1 MRTVT
6 AWKNFWCWK
15 SGSSHPWHSS
25 RRIDGR
31 AMRLHQRL
39 GSRVAVSAVVAALAV
54 ISVHA
59 QGTGSVQGTVT
70 FSDGGA
76 AVHGAVVLVV
86 GAGLVALT
94 AENGE
99 FEIET
104 VPVGTYEILAQRD
117 HLTAARQTITVEAE
131 HVTTVTFTLEL
142 SPVHEEVT
150 VTATPG
156 GGTTA
161 FEAFNAITTL
171 DSFELL
177 TNVAGTL
184 GDALENQPGVA
195 KRSFGP
201 GSSRPII
208 RGFDGDRVLIME
220 DGIGTGDLASQS
232 GDHGVTIDPNG
243 LERIEVVRGPAT
255 LLYGSNAVGGV
266 VNAVTPHESYRDS
279 MVEGTRGQLSADAGT
294 ANRQAGT
301 NASLQHASGDL
312 MMWAGGGAR
321 RSDDYETPEGTIENS
336 ETRLTT
342 GRAGVGYFGERLFAS
357 GGFTLEDSRYGVPF
371 AGELHDE
378 EAEVFID
385 IDSQRRVGRFD
396 VGMQNVGTNVLDAFR
411 VVVNV
416 IDWGHDEIEIAD
428 GTERVGTKFNNRTY
442 VMRAEFDQRQT
453 ATLSGKYG
461 VWTKFRNYVATGEEA
476 LAPPTDQTAFAA
488 FGYEELAFGP
498 HRLQLGGRVE
508 RNAYTVD
515 PRTESDHA
523 ENGGVDPPE
532 VRDRDFTGMSASVG
546 FQTDLGEDATFV
558 TNVTRSYRAP
568 ALEELYNFGPH
579 VGNLLFE
586 IGNPDLERESTLGL
600 DLSVRHQSTRL
611 RGDFNVYVYDI
622 DNFVFAAVTDEVID
636 GLSVAEYLQGDSRFI
651 GFDAKGSVR
660 VGEQVWVNLGL
671 GLVDAKLTRT
681 NEALPR
687 IPPLRGQL
695 SVDVSYRGF
704 TITPEW
710 IFASKQD
717 RVFRDETETDGYSV
731 LNMRASYVWPKQHM
745 VHILSV
751 AGYNLT
757 NELYRNHTSFIK
769 DLAPE
774 IGRGVKF
781 GYSLRFF

>member
-1 MRTVT
+1 MQ
-6 AWKNFWCWK
+6 
-15 SGSSHPWHSS
+15 
-25 RRIDGR
+25 
-31 AMRLHQRL
+31 LHQRF
-39 GSRVAVSAVVAALAV
+39 GNFVAVSTVVVALAA
-54 ISVHA
+54 IPVHG

-76 AVHGAVVLVV
+76 AVHNAVVLLV
-86 GAGLVALT
+86 GVGLVALT

-99 FEIET
+99 FEIEN
-104 VPVGTYEILAQRD
+104 VPPGTYEILAQRE
-117 HLTAARQTITVEAE
+117 HLTASRQTVTIQSEQ
-131 HVTTVTFTLEL
+131 TTVVDFELEL

-156 GGTTA
+156 GGTTT

-171 DSFELL
+171 DSFELSR
-177 TNVAGTL
+177 NVAGSL

-208 RGFDGDRVLIME
+208 RGFDGDRVLMME

-279 MVEGTRGQLSADAGT
+279 MIEGTRGQLSADGGT
-294 ANRQAGT
+294 ANTQAGT
-301 NASLQHASGDL
+301 NASVQHARGNL
-312 MMWAGGGAR
+312 MLWAGGGAR
-321 RSDDYETPEGTIENS
+321 RSGDYDTPEGTVENS
-336 ETRLTT
+336 QTRLTT
-342 GRAGVGYFGERLFAS
+342 GRAGVGYFGERLFTS

-371 AGELHDE
+371 AGALVGE
-378 EAEVFID
+378 EDAEVSVD

-416 IDWGHDEIEIAD
+416 IDWGHDEIEIED
-428 GTERVGTKFNNRTY
+428 GAERVGTRFSNRTY
-442 VMRAEFDQRQT
+442 VVRAEFDQRRT
-453 ATLSGKYG
+453 TSLSGKYG
-461 VWTKFRNYVATGEEA
+461 VWTKFRRYVSTGEEA

-488 FGYEELAFGP
+488 FGYEELAFGA
-498 HRLQLGGRVE
+498 HRVQLGGRVE

-515 PRTESDHA
+515 PRTESDPA
-523 ENGGVDPPE
+523 EPGGVEPPE

-546 FQTDLGEDATFV
+546 FQTDLGADATFV

-586 IGNPDLERESTLGL
+586 IGNPDLEREATLGL

-611 RGDFNVYVYDI
+611 RGDFNFYVYDI
-622 DNFVFAAVTDEVID
+622 DNFVFAAVTDQVID
-636 GLSVAEYLQGDSRFI
+636 GLSVAPYLQGDSRFI
-651 GFDAKGSVR
+651 GFDAKGSAR
-660 VGEQVWVNLGL
+660 LGEQVWVNLGL
-671 GLVDAKLTRT
+671 GLVDAELTRT

-695 SVDVSYRGF
+695 SVDVPYRGF

-710 IFASKQD
+710 IFASRQD
-717 RVFRDETETDGYSV
+717 RVFRHETETDGYSI
-731 LNMRASYVWPKQHM
+731 LNVRASYVWPRQHM
-745 VHILSV
+745 VHIVSV

-757 NELYRNHTSFIK
+757 NQLYRNHTSFIK

>member
-1 MRTVT
+1 ML
-6 AWKNFWCWK
+6 A
-15 SGSSHPWHSS
+15 
-25 RRIDGR
+25 
-31 AMRLHQRL
+31 
-39 GSRVAVSAVVAALAV
+39 AVVAMAGV
-54 ISVHA
+54 PVHG
-59 QGTGSVQGTVT
+59 QGTGVVQGTVT
-70 FSDGGA
+70 FAVGGA

-86 GAGLVALT
+86 GPGLVAVT
-94 AENGE
+94 AENGA
-99 FEIET
+99 FEIVN
-104 VPVGTYEILAQRD
+104 VPAGTYEVLAQRE
-117 HLTAARQTITVEAE
+117 HLTAGRQTIRVDAGHT
-131 HVTTVTFTLEL
+131 TTVNFTLAL

-156 GGTTA
+156 GGTTT
-161 FEAFNAITTL
+161 FEAFNAVTTL
-171 DSFELL
+171 DSFDLS

-184 GDALENQPGVA
+184 GDALEHQPGVA

-208 RGFDGDRVLIME
+208 RGFDGDRVLMME

-279 MVEGTRGQLSADAGT
+279 MVEGTRGQVSADGGT
-294 ANRQAGT
+294 ANMQAGT
-301 NASLQHASGDL
+301 NASVQHARGHL

-321 RSDDYETPEGTIENS
+321 RSDDYDTPEGPVENS
-336 ETRLTT
+336 ATRLTT
-342 GRAGVGYFGERLFAS
+342 GRAGVGYVGERLFAS

-371 AGELHDE
+371 AGELRDE
-378 EAEVFID
+378 GAGAPVGEVEAERFVD
-385 IDSQRRVGRFD
+385 IDSQRRVARFD
-396 VGMQNVGTNVLDAFR
+396 VGMQNVGTTVLDAFR
-411 VVVNV
+411 IVVNL
-416 IDWGHDEIEIAD
+416 IDWRHDEIEIAD
-428 GTERVGTKFNNRTY
+428 GTERVGTMFSNRTY
-442 VMRAEFDQRQT
+442 VVRAEFDQRQT
-453 ATLSGKYG
+453 AALSGTYG
-461 VWTKFRNYVATGEEA
+461 VWTKFRNYVSIGEEA

-515 PRTESDHA
+515 PRTERGHA
-523 ENGGVDPPE
+523 ESGGVEPPE

-546 FQTDLGEDATFV
+546 FQTALGADATFV
-558 TNVTRSYRAP
+558 TNFTRSYRAP

-586 IGNPDLERESTLGL
+586 VGNPDLEREATLGL

-611 RGDFNVYVYDI
+611 RGDFNFYVYDI

-636 GLSVAEYLQGDSRFI
+636 GLSVAEYRQGDSRFI

-660 VGEQVWVNLGL
+660 LGERVWLSLGL
-671 GLVDAKLTRT
+671 GLVDAELTTT

-695 SVDVSYRGF
+695 SVDVPYRGF

-710 IFASKQD
+710 IVASKQD
-717 RVFRDETETDGYSV
+717 RVFREETETDGYSV
-731 LNMRASYVWPKQHM
+731 LNVRASYVWPRQHL

-751 AGYNLT
+751 AGHNLT
-757 NELYRNHTSFIK
+757 NALYRNHTSFIK

>member
-1 MRTVT
+1 MR
-6 AWKNFWCWK
+6 F
-15 SGSSHPWHSS
+15 
-25 RRIDGR
+25 
-31 AMRLHQRL
+31 HQRFL
-39 GSRVAVSAVVAALAV
+39 SFVVGSAAVAVLAGAP
-54 ISVHA
+54 VHG
-59 QGTGSVQGTVT
+59 QGTGSVRGAVT
-70 FSDGGA
+70 FADGGQP
-76 AVHGAVVLVV
+76 VHGAVVLVV
-86 GAGLVALT
+86 GPGFVAQT
-94 AENGE
+94 DDRGE
-99 FEIET
+99 FEIDS
-104 VPVGTYEILAQRD
+104 VPPGTYEILAQRE
-117 HLTAARQTITVEAE
+117 HLTASRQTVTIQSEQ
-131 HVTTVTFTLEL
+131 TTVVDFALEL

-156 GGTTA
+156 GGTTT

-171 DSFELL
+171 DSFELS
-177 TNVAGTL
+177 TNVTGTL

-208 RGFDGDRVLIME
+208 RGFDGDRVLMME

-279 MVEGTRGQLSADAGT
+279 MIEGTRGQLSADGGT
-294 ANRQAGT
+294 ADTQAGT
-301 NASLQHASGDL
+301 NLSVQHASGNL

-321 RSDDYETPEGTIENS
+321 RTDDYTTPEGTVENS
-336 ETRLTT
+336 TTRLTN
-342 GRAGVGYFGERLFAS
+342 GRAGVGYFGERLFTS

-371 AGELHDE
+371 AGEFHGE
-378 EAEVFID
+378 EDAGSPGEEQSDLFVD

-396 VGMQNVGTNVLDAFR
+396 VGMQNVKTNVLDAFR
-411 VVVNV
+411 VVFNV

-428 GTERVGTKFNNRTY
+428 GIERVGTMFSNRTY
-442 VMRAEFDQRQT
+442 VVRAEFDQRRT
-453 ATLSGKYG
+453 ARLSGTYG
-461 VWTKFRNYVATGEEA
+461 IWTKVRSYVATGEEA

-488 FGYEELAFGP
+488 FGYEELDFGR
-498 HRLQLGGRVE
+498 HRVQLGGRVE

-523 ENGGVDPPE
+523 DNGGVEPPA
-532 VRDRDFTGMSASVG
+532 VRNRDFTGMSASLG
-546 FQTDLGEDATFV
+546 FQTDLGADAAFV
-558 TNVTRSYRAP
+558 TNLTRSYRAP

-579 VGNLLFE
+579 VGNLAFE

-611 RGDFNVYVYDI
+611 RGDFNFYVYDI
-622 DNFVFAAVTDEVID
+622 DSFVFAAVTDEVID
-636 GLSVAEYLQGDSRFI
+636 GLSVAETLQGDSRFI

-660 VGEQVWVNLGL
+660 LGERVWLNLGL
-671 GLVDAKLTRT
+671 GLVDAELTAT

-695 SVDVSYRGF
+695 SVDVPYRGF

-717 RVFRDETETDGYSV
+717 RVFREETETDGSSV
-731 LNMRASYVWPKQHM
+731 LNVRASYVWPGQHT
-745 VHILSV
+745 VHIVSV

-774 IGRGVKF
+774 IARGVKF

>member
-1 MRTVT
+1 M
-6 AWKNFWCWK
+6 
-15 SGSSHPWHSS
+15 
-25 RRIDGR
+25 
-31 AMRLHQRL
+31 
-39 GSRVAVSAVVAALAV
+39 SAVVVAWAAIPV
-54 ISVHA
+54 QG

-70 FSDGGA
+70 FANGGA

-86 GAGLVALT
+86 GPGLIALT
-94 AENGE
+94 AENGA
-99 FEIET
+99 FEIDN
-104 VPVGTYEILAQRD
+104 VPAGTYEILAQRE
-117 HLTAARQTITVEAE
+117 HLTTTRQTIIVDAE
-131 HVTTVTFTLEL
+131 HTTTVNFALEL

-156 GGTTA
+156 SGTTT

-171 DSFELL
+171 DSFELS

-184 GDALENQPGVA
+184 ADALENQPGVA

-208 RGFDGDRVLIME
+208 RGFDGDRVLMME
-220 DGIGTGDLASQS
+220 DGIGTGDLSGQS

-279 MVEGTRGQLSADAGT
+279 MIEGTRGQLSADGGT
-294 ANRQAGT
+294 ADSQAGT
-301 NASLQHASGDL
+301 NASVQHASGNL

-321 RSDDYETPEGTIENS
+321 RTDDYTTPEGTVENS
-336 ETRLTT
+336 ATRLTN
-342 GRAGVGYFGERLFAS
+342 GRAGVGYFGERLFMS

-371 AGELHDE
+371 AGELHGE
-378 EAEVFID
+378 EDAAAPGEEQSEVFID

-396 VGMQNVGTNVLDAFR
+396 VGMQNVGTNVLDDFR
-411 VVVNV
+411 VVFNV
-416 IDWGHDEIEIAD
+416 IDWGHDEIELAD
-428 GTERVGTKFNNRTY
+428 GTERVGTMFDNRTY
-442 VMRAEFDQRQT
+442 VVRAEFDQRQT
-453 ATLSGKYG
+453 ATLSGTYG
-461 VWTKFRNYVATGEEA
+461 VWTKVRNYVATGEEA
-476 LAPPTDQTAFAA
+476 LAPPTDQTALAA
-488 FGYEELAFGP
+488 FGYEELAFGS

-508 RNAYTVD
+508 RNTYTVD
-515 PRTESDHA
+515 PRADGGHA
-523 ENGGVDPPE
+523 ETGGVEPPV
-532 VRDRDFTGMSASVG
+532 VRDRDFTGMSASLG
-546 FQTDLGEDATFV
+546 FQTDLGADAAFV
-558 TNVTRSYRAP
+558 TNLTRSYRAP
-568 ALEELYNFGPH
+568 VLEELYNFGPH
-579 VGNLLFE
+579 VGNLVFE
-586 IGNPDLERESTLGL
+586 IGNPDLEREATLGL
-600 DLSVRHQSTRL
+600 DLSIRHQSTRL
-611 RGDFNVYVYDI
+611 RGDFNFYVYDI

-636 GLSVAEYLQGDSRFI
+636 GLSVAETLQGDSRFI

-660 VGEQVWVNLGL
+660 LGEQVWLNLGL
-671 GLVDAKLTRT
+671 GLVDAELTTT

-695 SVDVSYRGF
+695 SVDVPYRGF
-704 TITPEW
+704 MITPEW

-717 RVFRDETETDGYSV
+717 RVFRDETETEGSSV
-731 LNMRASYVWPKQHM
+731 LNVRASYVWPGQHM
-745 VHILSV
+745 VHIVSV

>member
-1 MRTVT
+1 M
-6 AWKNFWCWK
+6 
-15 SGSSHPWHSS
+15 
-25 RRIDGR
+25 
-31 AMRLHQRL
+31 
-39 GSRVAVSAVVAALAV
+39 SAVVVVLAAMP
-54 ISVHA
+54 VHG

-70 FSDGGA
+70 FAEDGV

-86 GAGLVALT
+86 GPGLVALT
-94 AENGE
+94 AENGA
-99 FEIET
+99 FEIEN
-104 VPVGTYEILAQRD
+104 VPAGTYEILAQRE
-117 HLTAARQTITVEAE
+117 HLTAGSQTITIDAE
-131 HVTTVTFTLEL
+131 HTTTIHFTLEL

-156 GGTTA
+156 GGTTT
-161 FEAFNAITTL
+161 FQAFNAVTTL
-171 DSFELL
+171 DSFELSR
-177 TNVAGTL
+177 NVAGTL

-208 RGFDGDRVLIME
+208 RGFDGDRVLMME

-243 LERIEVVRGPAT
+243 LERIEIVRGPAT

-279 MVEGTRGQLSADAGT
+279 MIEGTRGQLNADGGT
-294 ANRQAGT
+294 ANTQAGT
-301 NASLQHASGDL
+301 NASVQHARGNL
-312 MMWAGGGAR
+312 MMWAGGGTR
-321 RSDDYETPEGTIENS
+321 RSDDYDTPEGTIENS
-336 ETRLTT
+336 ATRLTT

-371 AGELHDE
+371 AGDLHNQANAGAPGGGE
-378 EAEVFID
+378 EVERFID

-396 VGMQNVGTNVLDAFR
+396 VGMQNVGTNVLDTFR

-428 GTERVGTKFNNRTY
+428 GIESVGTVFNNRTY

-453 ATLSGKYG
+453 AALSGTYG

-498 HRLQLGGRVE
+498 HRLQIGGRVE

-515 PRTESDHA
+515 PRTESDHT
-523 ENGGVDPPE
+523 ENGGVEAPE

-546 FQTDLGEDATFV
+546 FQTDLGADATFV

-586 IGNPDLERESTLGL
+586 IGNPDLEREATLGL
-600 DLSVRHQSTRL
+600 DLSVRHQSTRF
-611 RGDFNVYVYDI
+611 RGDFNFYVYDI
-622 DNFVFAAVTDEVID
+622 DNFVFAAVTEQVID
-636 GLSVAEYLQGDSRFI
+636 GLSVAKYRQGDSRFT

-660 VGEQVWVNLGL
+660 LGEQVWVNLGL
-671 GLVDAKLTRT
+671 GLVDAELTRT

-695 SVDVSYRGF
+695 SADVPYRGF

-710 IFASKQD
+710 IFALTQD
-717 RVFRDETETDGYSV
+717 RVFRGETETDGYSV
-731 LNMRASYVWPKQHM
+731 LNVRASYVWPRQHL

>member
-1 MRTVT
+1 MQ
-6 AWKNFWCWK
+6 
-15 SGSSHPWHSS
+15 
-25 RRIDGR
+25 
-31 AMRLHQRL
+31 LHQRVGRL
-39 GSRVAVSAVVAALAV
+39 VVVSAIVAVLAGAPV
-54 ISVHA
+54 RG
-59 QGTGSVQGTVT
+59 QGTGSVRGAVT
-70 FSDGGA
+70 FAEGGA

-86 GAGLVALT
+86 GPGLVALT
-94 AENGE
+94 AENGD
-99 FEIET
+99 FEIEN
-104 VPVGTYEILAQRD
+104 VPPGTYEILAQRE
-117 HLTAARQTITVEAE
+117 HLTARRQTVTIQSEQ
-131 HVTTVTFTLEL
+131 TTVVDFALEL

-156 GGTTA
+156 GGTTT

-171 DSFELL
+171 DSFDLS

-266 VNAVTPHESYRDS
+266 VNAITPHESYRDS
-279 MVEGTRGQLSADAGT
+279 MTEGTRGQVSSDGGT
-294 ANRQAGT
+294 ANTQAGT
-301 NASLQHASGDL
+301 NASVQHARGKL

-321 RSDDYETPEGTIENS
+321 RSDDYDTPEGTVENS
-336 ETRLTT
+336 ATRLAT
-342 GRAGVGYFGERLFAS
+342 GRAGVGYFGERLFTS

-371 AGELHDE
+371 AGEFHSE
-378 EAEVFID
+378 EDAGAPGEDQSELFVD

-396 VGMQNVGTNVLDAFR
+396 VGMQNVGTDALDAFR
-411 VVVNV
+411 IVFNV

-428 GTERVGTKFNNRTY
+428 GIERVGTMFNNRTY
-442 VMRAEFDQRQT
+442 VVRAEFDQRQT
-453 ATLSGKYG
+453 ALLSGTYG
-461 VWTKFRNYVATGEEA
+461 VWTKFRTYVATGEEA

-488 FGYEELAFGP
+488 FGYEELDFGR

-523 ENGGVDPPE
+523 ENGGVEPPE
-532 VRDRDFTGMSASVG
+532 VRDRDFTGLSASVG
-546 FQTDLGEDATFV
+546 FQTDLGADATFV
-558 TNVTRSYRAP
+558 TNFTRSYRAP

-660 VGEQVWVNLGL
+660 LGEQVWLNLGL
-671 GLVDAKLTRT
+671 GLVDAELTTT

-695 SVDVSYRGF
+695 SVDVPYRGF

-717 RVFRDETETDGYSV
+717 RVFRDETETDGSSV
-731 LNMRASYVWPKQHM
+731 LNVRASYVWPRQHL
-745 VHILSV
+745 VHIVSV

>member
-1 MRTVT
+1 MQRHQQFESLVT
-6 AWKNFWCWK
+6 
-15 SGSSHPWHSS
+15 
-25 RRIDGR
+25 
-31 AMRLHQRL
+31 
-39 GSRVAVSAVVAALAV
+39 VSAVVIALAGMP
-54 ISVHA
+54 VHG

-70 FSDGGA
+70 FADGGA

-86 GAGLVALT
+86 GPGLVALT

-99 FEIET
+99 YEIEN
-104 VPVGTYEILAQRD
+104 VPADTYEILAQRE
-117 HLTAARQTITVEAE
+117 HLTAGRQTIMVDAE
-131 HVTTVTFTLEL
+131 HTTTVNFALEL
-142 SPVHEEVT
+142 SPVHEEVM

-156 GGTTA
+156 GGTTT

-171 DSFELL
+171 DSFELS

-184 GDALENQPGVA
+184 AEALENQPGVA

-208 RGFDGDRVLIME
+208 RGFDGDRVLLME

-266 VNAVTPHESYRDS
+266 INAVTPHESYRNS
-279 MVEGTRGQLSADAGT
+279 MVEGTRGQLSADGGT
-294 ANRQAGT
+294 ANTQAGT
-301 NASLQHASGDL
+301 NASVQHARGTL
-312 MMWAGGGAR
+312 MIWAGGGAR
-321 RSDDYETPEGTIENS
+321 RSDDYETPDGIIENS

-371 AGELHDE
+371 AGELHEHDPGAPVGE
-378 EAEVFID
+378 EETERFID
-385 IDSQRRVGRFD
+385 IDSRRRVVRFD
-396 VGMQNVGTNVLDAFR
+396 VGMQNVGTRVLDSFR

-428 GTERVGTKFNNRTY
+428 GTERVGTMFDNRTY
-442 VMRAEFDQRQT
+442 VVRAEFDQRQT
-453 ATLSGKYG
+453 ATLAGKYG

-508 RNAYTVD
+508 RNAYKVD
-515 PRTESDHA
+515 PRAAGDLPA
-523 ENGGVDPPE
+523 NGGAEPPE

-546 FQTDLGEDATFV
+546 FQTDLGANATFV
-558 TNVTRSYRAP
+558 ANVTRSYRAP

-586 IGNPDLERESTLGL
+586 IGNPDLEREATFGL
-600 DLSVRHQSTRL
+600 DLSVRHQSPRV
-611 RGDFNVYVYDI
+611 RGDFNFYVYDV

-636 GLSVAEYLQGDSRFI
+636 GLALAEYLQDDSRFI

-660 VGEQVWVNLGL
+660 LGEQVWANLGL
-671 GLVDAKLTRT
+671 GLVDAELTTT

-687 IPPLRGQL
+687 IPPFRGQL
-695 SVDVSYRGF
+695 SVDVPYRGF
-704 TITPEW
+704 TITPAW
-710 IFASKQD
+710 IFALRQD
-717 RVFRDETETDGYSV
+717 QVFRQESETKGYSV
-731 LNMRASYVWPKQHM
+731 LNVKASYVWPRQHM

-774 IGRGVKF
+774 IGRGVKL

>member
-1 MRTVT
+1 MQ
-6 AWKNFWCWK
+6 
-15 SGSSHPWHSS
+15 
-25 RRIDGR
+25 
-31 AMRLHQRL
+31 LHQRV
-39 GSRVAVSAVVAALAV
+39 GSLVAVSTVVVALA
-54 ISVHA
+54 SMPVHGH
-59 QGTGSVQGTVT
+59 GTGSVRGAVT
-70 FSDGGA
+70 FAEGGA

-86 GAGLVALT
+86 GPGLVALT
-94 AENGE
+94 AENGD
-99 FEIET
+99 FEIEN
-104 VPVGTYEILAQRD
+104 VPPGTYEILAQRE
-117 HLTAARQTITVEAE
+117 HLTARRQTVTIQSEQ
-131 HVTTVTFTLEL
+131 TTVVDFALEL

-156 GGTTA
+156 GGTTT

-171 DSFELL
+171 DSFELS

-208 RGFDGDRVLIME
+208 RGFDGDRVLMME

-243 LERIEVVRGPAT
+243 LERIEIVRGPAT

-279 MVEGTRGQLSADAGT
+279 MIEGTRGQLSADAGT
-294 ANRQAGT
+294 ADAQAGT
-301 NASLQHASGDL
+301 NASVQHAVGNL
-312 MMWAGGGAR
+312 MMWAGGGTR
-321 RSDDYETPEGTIENS
+321 RSDDYDTPEGTVENS

-342 GRAGVGYFGERLFAS
+342 GRAGVGYFGERLFTS

-371 AGELHDE
+371 AGEFHSDE
-378 EAEVFID
+378 DAGAPGEDQSELFVD

-396 VGMQNVGTNVLDAFR
+396 IGMQNVGTDALDAFR
-411 VVVNV
+411 VVFNV

-428 GTERVGTKFNNRTY
+428 GTERVGTMFNNRTY
-442 VMRAEFDQRQT
+442 VVRAEFDQRQR
-453 ATLSGKYG
+453 ATLSGTYG
-461 VWTKFRNYVATGEEA
+461 VWTKVRNYVATGEEA

-498 HRLQLGGRVE
+498 HRLQIGGRVE

-515 PRTESDHA
+515 PRTESDHTEA
-523 ENGGVDPPE
+523 GDVEPPE
-532 VRDRDFTGMSASVG
+532 VRDRDFTGLSASVG
-546 FQTDLGEDATFV
+546 FQTDLGADATFV
-558 TNVTRSYRAP
+558 TNLTRSYRTP

-579 VGNLLFE
+579 VGNLVFE
-586 IGNPDLERESTLGL
+586 IGNPDLERESTVGL
-600 DLSVRHQSTRL
+600 DLSVRHQSTRV

-622 DNFVFAAVTDEVID
+622 DNFVFAAVSDEVIE

-660 VGEQVWVNLGL
+660 LGAQVWVNLGL
-671 GLVDAKLTRT
+671 GLVDAELTRT

-687 IPPLRGQL
+687 IPQLRGQL
-695 SVDVSYRGF
+695 SVDVPYRGF

-717 RVFRDETETDGYSV
+717 RVFRDETETDGSSV
-731 LNMRASYVWPKQHM
+731 LNVRASYMWPRQHM
-745 VHILSV
+745 VHIVSV

-781 GYSLRFF
+781 AYSLRFF

>member
-1 MRTVT
+1 MQ
-6 AWKNFWCWK
+6 
-15 SGSSHPWHSS
+15 
-25 RRIDGR
+25 
-31 AMRLHQRL
+31 LHQRFGRL
-39 GSRVAVSAVVAALAV
+39 IAVSAIVVALAGMP
-54 ISVHA
+54 VHG

-70 FSDGGA
+70 FADDGA

-86 GAGLVALT
+86 GSGLVALT
-94 AENGE
+94 AENGD
-99 FEIET
+99 FEIEN
-104 VPVGTYEILAQRD
+104 VPSGTYEILAQRE
-117 HLTAARQTITVEAE
+117 HLTAGRQTITVEAE
-131 HVTTVTFTLEL
+131 HTTTVNFTLEL

-156 GGTTA
+156 GGTTT

-171 DSFELL
+171 DSFELS

-208 RGFDGDRVLIME
+208 RGFDGDRVLMME

-266 VNAVTPHESYRDS
+266 VNAVTAHESYRDS
-279 MVEGTRGQLSADAGT
+279 MIEGTRAQVSTDGGT
-294 ANRQAGT
+294 ANNQAGT
-301 NASLQHASGDL
+301 NASVQHARGNL

-321 RSDDYETPEGTIENS
+321 RSDDYDTPEGPVENS

-342 GRAGVGYFGERLFAS
+342 GRAGVGYFGERLFTS

-371 AGELHDE
+371 AGEFHGEEDVGE
-378 EAEVFID
+378 EAERFVD

-396 VGMQNVGTNVLDAFR
+396 VGMQNVGTNMLDAFR

-428 GTERVGTKFNNRTY
+428 GTERVGTMFNNRTY
-442 VMRAEFDQRQT
+442 VVRAEFDQRQT
-453 ATLSGKYG
+453 AALSGTYG
-461 VWTKFRNYVATGEEA
+461 VWTKVRHYVATGEEA

-488 FGYEELAFGP
+488 FGYEELDFGP

-508 RNAYTVD
+508 RNAYAVD
-515 PRTESDHA
+515 PRAEGGHA
-523 ENGGVDPPE
+523 EAGGVEPPE

-546 FQTDLGEDATFV
+546 FQTDLGADATLV

-586 IGNPDLERESTLGL
+586 IGNPDLEREATLGL

-611 RGDFNVYVYDI
+611 RGDFNFYVYDI

-660 VGEQVWVNLGL
+660 LGEQVWLNLGL
-671 GLVDAKLTRT
+671 GLVDAELTTT

-695 SVDVSYRGF
+695 SVDVPYRGF

-717 RVFRDETETDGYSV
+717 RVFHEETETDGYSV
-731 LNMRASYVWPKQHM
+731 LNVRASYVWPRQHL

-757 NELYRNHTSFIK
+757 NELYRNHTSFIR

>member
-1 MRTVT
+1 MQ
-6 AWKNFWCWK
+6 
-15 SGSSHPWHSS
+15 
-25 RRIDGR
+25 
-31 AMRLHQRL
+31 LHQRF
-39 GSRVAVSAVVAALAV
+39 GSLVAVSAVVVALA
-54 ISVHA
+54 SLPVHG

-70 FSDGGA
+70 FADGGA

-86 GAGLVALT
+86 GPGLVALT

-99 FEIET
+99 FEIEN
-104 VPVGTYEILAQRD
+104 VPAGTYETLAQRE
-117 HLTAARQTITVEAE
+117 HLTAGRQTIMVDAE
-131 HVTTVTFTLEL
+131 HTTTVNFTLEL

-156 GGTTA
+156 GGTTT

-171 DSFELL
+171 DSFELS

-184 GDALENQPGVA
+184 ADALENQPGVA

-208 RGFDGDRVLIME
+208 RGFDGDRVLMME

-266 VNAVTPHESYRDS
+266 INAVTPHESYRDS
-279 MVEGTRGQLSADAGT
+279 MIEGTRGQLSADGGT
-294 ANRQAGT
+294 ANKQAGT
-301 NASLQHASGDL
+301 NASVQHARGNL
-312 MMWAGGGAR
+312 MVWAGGGAR
-321 RSDDYETPEGTIENS
+321 RSDDYDTPEGTVENS

-342 GRAGVGYFGERLFAS
+342 GRAGVGYFGERLFTS

-371 AGELHDE
+371 AAEFREDEDAGAPGGEE
-378 EAEVFID
+378 EAEVFVD
-385 IDSQRRVGRFD
+385 LDSQRRVGRFD
-396 VGMQNVGTNVLDAFR
+396 VGMQNVGTHVLDSFR
-411 VVVNV
+411 VVLNV

-428 GTERVGTKFNNRTY
+428 GIESVGTMFNNRTY
-442 VMRAEFDQRQT
+442 VVRAEFDQRQT
-453 ATLSGKYG
+453 ALLSGKYG
-461 VWTKFRNYVATGEEA
+461 VWTKFRNYVAKGEEA

-488 FGYEELAFGP
+488 FGYEELDFGR

-508 RNAYTVD
+508 RNAYAVD
-515 PRTESDHA
+515 PRTEGDHA
-523 ENGGVDPPE
+523 ENGRVEPPE
-532 VRDRDFTGMSASVG
+532 VRDRDFTGLSASVG
-546 FQTDLGEDATFV
+546 LQTDLGADATFV

-586 IGNPDLERESTLGL
+586 IGNPDLEREATLGL
-600 DLSVRHQSTRL
+600 DLSIRHHSTRL
-611 RGDFNVYVYDI
+611 RGDFNFYVYDI

-660 VGEQVWVNLGL
+660 LGEQVWLNLGL
-671 GLVDAKLTRT
+671 GLVDAELTRT

-695 SVDVSYRGF
+695 SVDVPYRGF

-731 LNMRASYVWPKQHM
+731 LNVRASYVWPRQHL

>member
-1 MRTVT
+1 MQLDQQFR
-6 AWKNFWCWK
+6 
-15 SGSSHPWHSS
+15 SL
-25 RRIDGR
+25 I
-31 AMRLHQRL
+31 
-39 GSRVAVSAVVAALAV
+39 AVSAVVVAWAG
-54 ISVHA
+54 IPIHG

-70 FSDGGA
+70 FAEGGA
-76 AVHGAVVLVV
+76 AVHGALVLVV
-86 GAGLVALT
+86 GPGLVALS

-99 FEIET
+99 FEIEH
-104 VPVGTYEILAQRD
+104 VPAGTYEILAQRE
-117 HLTAARQTITVEAE
+117 HLTAARQTIMVDAE
-131 HVTTVTFTLEL
+131 HTTTVNFTLEL

-156 GGTTA
+156 GGTTT

-171 DSFELL
+171 DSFELS

-208 RGFDGDRVLIME
+208 RGFDGDRVLMME

-255 LLYGSNAVGGV
+255 LLYSANAVGGV
-266 VNAVTPHESYRDS
+266 VNAITPHESYRDS
-279 MVEGTRGQLSADAGT
+279 MIEGTRGQLSADGGT
-294 ANRQAGT
+294 ANKQAGT
-301 NASLQHASGDL
+301 NASVQHARGNL
-312 MMWAGGGAR
+312 IMWVGAGAR
-321 RSDDYETPEGTIENS
+321 RSDDYDTPEGTVENS

-342 GRAGVGYFGERLFAS
+342 GRAGVGYFGGRFFAS

-371 AGELHDE
+371 AGELHGKE
-378 EAEVFID
+378 EAEVFVD
-385 IDSQRRVGRFD
+385 MDSQRRVGRFD
-396 VGMQNVGTNVLDAFR
+396 VGMQNVGTNALDSFR

-416 IDWGHDEIEIAD
+416 IDWRHDEIEIAD
-428 GTERVGTKFNNRTY
+428 GTERVGTMFDNRTY
-442 VMRAEFDQRQT
+442 VVRAEFDQRQT
-453 ATLSGKYG
+453 ATRSGKYG

-476 LAPPTDQTAFAA
+476 LTPPTDQTAFAA

-515 PRTESDHA
+515 PRTERDHA
-523 ENGGVDPPE
+523 ENGGLEPPV

-546 FQTDLGEDATFV
+546 LQTDLGADATFV

-586 IGNPDLERESTLGL
+586 IGNPDLEREATLGF
-600 DLSVRHQSTRL
+600 DLSVRHHSPRV
-611 RGDFNVYVYDI
+611 RGDVNVYVYDI
-622 DNFVFAAVTDEVID
+622 DNFVFAGVTDEVID
-636 GLSVAEYLQGDSRFI
+636 GLSVAKYLQGDSRFI
-651 GFDAKGSVR
+651 GFDAKGSAR
-660 VGEQVWVNLGL
+660 LGEQVWVNLGL
-671 GLVDAKLTRT
+671 GLVDAELTST

-695 SVDVSYRGF
+695 SVDLPYRGF
-704 TITPEW
+704 TVTPEW
-710 IFASKQD
+710 IFAVKQD
-717 RVFRDETETDGYSV
+717 RVFREETKTDGYSV
-731 LNMRASYVWPKQHM
+731 LNVRASYVRPRQHM

-757 NELYRNHTSFIK
+757 NELYRNHMSFIK
-769 DLAPE
+769 GFAPE

>member
-1 MRTVT
+1 MQ
-6 AWKNFWCWK
+6 
-15 SGSSHPWHSS
+15 
-25 RRIDGR
+25 
-31 AMRLHQRL
+31 LHQRFGRL
-39 GSRVAVSAVVAALAV
+39 VAVSAVVVALAGTA
-54 ISVHA
+54 VHG
-59 QGTGSVQGTVT
+59 QGTGSVRGTVT
-70 FSDGGA
+70 FAEGGA

-86 GAGLVALT
+86 GPGLVALT
-94 AENGE
+94 SENGA
-99 FEIET
+99 FEIVN
-104 VPVGTYEILAQRD
+104 VPAGTYEVLAQRE
-117 HLTAARQTITVEAE
+117 HLTAGRQTIMVDAE
-131 HVTTVTFTLEL
+131 HTTTVDFTLEL

-150 VTATPG
+150 VTATPAG
-156 GGTTA
+156 RRTT

-171 DSFELL
+171 DAFELS

-279 MVEGTRGQLSADAGT
+279 MVEGTRGQVSADGGT
-294 ANRQAGT
+294 ANMQAGT
-301 NASLQHASGDL
+301 NASVQHARGHL

-321 RSDDYETPEGTIENS
+321 RSDDYDTPEGPVENS
-336 ETRLTT
+336 ATRLTT

-371 AGELHDE
+371 AGEVRNE
-378 EAEVFID
+378 EDAGTSGGEEEVGQFVD
-385 IDSQRRVGRFD
+385 LDSQRRVARFD
-396 VGMQNVGTNVLDAFR
+396 LGMQNVGTTVLDAFR
-411 VVVNV
+411 IVVNL
-416 IDWGHDEIEIAD
+416 IDWRHDEIEIAD
-428 GTERVGTKFNNRTY
+428 GTERVGTMFNNRTY
-442 VMRAEFDQRQT
+442 VVRAEFDQRQT
-453 ATLSGKYG
+453 ATLSGTYG
-461 VWTKFRNYVATGEEA
+461 VWTKVRHYVATGEEA

-515 PRTESDHA
+515 PRTERGHA
-523 ENGGVDPPE
+523 ESGGVEPPE

-546 FQTDLGEDATFV
+546 FQTGLGADATFV
-558 TNVTRSYRAP
+558 TNFTRSYRAP

-586 IGNPDLERESTLGL
+586 VGNPDLEREATLGL

-611 RGDFNVYVYDI
+611 RGDFNFYVYDI

-636 GLSVAEYLQGDSRFI
+636 GLSVAEYRQGDSRFI

-660 VGEQVWVNLGL
+660 LGEQVWVNLGL
-671 GLVDAKLTRT
+671 GLVDAELTTT

-695 SVDVSYRGF
+695 SVDVPYRGF

-710 IFASKQD
+710 IVASKQE
-717 RVFRDETETDGYSV
+717 RVFRDETETDGSSV
-731 LNMRASYVWPKQHM
+731 LNIKASYVWPRQHL

-757 NELYRNHTSFIK
+757 NALYRNHTSFIK

-781 GYSLRFF
+781 SYSVRFF

>member
-1 MRTVT
+1 MR
-6 AWKNFWCWK
+6 F
-15 SGSSHPWHSS
+15 
-25 RRIDGR
+25 
-31 AMRLHQRL
+31 HQRFGNL
-39 GSRVAVSAVVAALAV
+39 VVGSAIVVLLAGPP
-54 ISVHA
+54 VHG
-59 QGTGSVQGTVT
+59 QGTGSVRGAVT
-70 FSDGGA
+70 FTDGGRP
-76 AVHGAVVLVV
+76 VHGAVVLVV
-86 GAGLVALT
+86 GPGLVALT
-94 AENGE
+94 DDRGE
-99 FEIET
+99 FEIES
-104 VPVGTYEILAQRD
+104 VPPGTYEILAQRE
-117 HLTAARQTITVEAE
+117 HLTAGRQTATIRAE
-131 HVTTVTFTLEL
+131 QTTVVDFELAL

-156 GGTTA
+156 GRTTT

-171 DSFELL
+171 DSFELA
-177 TNVAGTL
+177 THVAGTL

-208 RGFDGDRVLIME
+208 RGFDGDRVLMME

-266 VNAVTPHESYRDS
+266 VNAITPHESYRDS
-279 MVEGTRGQLSADAGT
+279 MIEGTRGQLSADGGT
-294 ANRQAGT
+294 ADTQAGT
-301 NASLQHASGDL
+301 NASVQHASGNV

-321 RSDDYETPEGTIENS
+321 RTDDYATPEGSVENS
-336 ETRLTT
+336 ATRLTS
-342 GRAGVGYFGERLFAS
+342 GRAGVGYFGERLFMS
-357 GGFTLEDSRYGVPF
+357 GGLTLEDSRYGVPF
-371 AGELHDE
+371 AGQFHGE
-378 EAEVFID
+378 EDAAAAGEEQSEVFVD

-396 VGMQNVGTNVLDAFR
+396 VGMQDVGTDVLDAFR
-411 VVVNV
+411 VVANL

-428 GTERVGTKFNNRTY
+428 GTERAGTMFNNRTY
-442 VMRAEFDQRQT
+442 VVRAEFDQRRT
-453 ATLSGKYG
+453 ARLSGTYG
-461 VWTKFRNYVATGEEA
+461 IWTKIRSYVATGEEA
-476 LAPPTDQTAFAA
+476 LAPPTDQTTFAV
-488 FGYEELAFGP
+488 FGYEELDFGP
-498 HRLQLGGRVE
+498 HRVQLGGRVE

-515 PRTESDHA
+515 PRADGSHA
-523 ENGGVDPPE
+523 EANGVEPPV

-546 FQTDLGEDATFV
+546 FQTDLGADAAFV
-558 TNVTRSYRAP
+558 TNLTRSYRAP

-579 VGNLLFE
+579 VGNLVFE
-586 IGNPDLERESTLGL
+586 IGNPDLEREATLGL
-600 DLSVRHQSTRL
+600 DLSVRHQSKRL
-611 RGDFNVYVYDI
+611 RGDFNFYVYDI

-636 GLSVAEYLQGDSRFI
+636 GLSVAGTLQGDSRFI

-660 VGEQVWVNLGL
+660 LGEQVWLNLGL
-671 GLVDAKLTRT
+671 GLVDAELTTT

-695 SVDVSYRGF
+695 SVDVPYRGF

-710 IFASKQD
+710 IFSSKQD
-717 RVFRDETETDGYSV
+717 RVFREETETDGSWA
-731 LNMRASYVWPKQHM
+731 LNVRASYVWPRQHI
-745 VHILSV
+745 VHIVSV

-774 IGRGVKF
+774 IGRGVKV

>member
-1 MRTVT
+1 MQ
-6 AWKNFWCWK
+6 
-15 SGSSHPWHSS
+15 
-25 RRIDGR
+25 
-31 AMRLHQRL
+31 LHQRSGNL
-39 GSRVAVSAVVAALAV
+39 VAVSAVVVAFAGMPV
-54 ISVHA
+54 YG

-70 FSDGGA
+70 FAQGGA

-86 GAGLVALT
+86 GPGLVALT
-94 AENGE
+94 AENGA
-99 FEIET
+99 FEIEN
-104 VPVGTYEILAQRD
+104 VPAGTYEILAQRE
-117 HLTAARQTITVEAE
+117 HLTAGHQTITVDAE
-131 HVTTVTFTLEL
+131 QTATVNFTLEL

-150 VTATPG
+150 ITATPG
-156 GGTTA
+156 GGTTT

-171 DSFELL
+171 DSFELS

-208 RGFDGDRVLIME
+208 RGFDGDRVLMME

-279 MVEGTRGQLSADAGT
+279 MIEGTRGQVSADGGT
-294 ANRQAGT
+294 ANAQTGT
-301 NASLQHASGDL
+301 NASVQHARGNL
-312 MMWAGGGAR
+312 MTWAGGGAR
-321 RSDDYETPEGTIENS
+321 RTDDYETPEGTVENS
-336 ETRLTT
+336 ATRLTT
-342 GRAGVGYFGERLFAS
+342 GRAGVGYFGERLFTS

-371 AGELHDE
+371 AGEFHGE
-378 EAEVFID
+378 EDAGVPGGEEQPELFVD

-411 VVVNV
+411 VVFNV
-416 IDWGHDEIEIAD
+416 IDWGHDEIEITD
-428 GTERVGTKFNNRTY
+428 GIERVGTMFNNRTY
-442 VMRAEFDQRQT
+442 VVRAEFDQRQ
-453 ATLSGKYG
+453 AAALSGIYG
-461 VWTKFRNYVATGEEA
+461 VWTKVRTYEATGKEA
-476 LAPPTDQTAFAA
+476 LAPPTDQRAFAA
-488 FGYEELAFGP
+488 FGYEELTFGP

-515 PRTESDHA
+515 PRTESDH
-523 ENGGVDPPE
+523 GGVEPPE
-532 VRDRDFTGMSASVG
+532 VRDRDFTGMSASLG
-546 FQTDLGEDATFV
+546 FQTDLGADATFV

-579 VGNLLFE
+579 VGNLVFE

-600 DLSVRHQSTRL
+600 DLSVRHQSTRV
-611 RGDFNVYVYDI
+611 RGDFNFYVYAI

-636 GLSVAEYLQGDSRFI
+636 GLPLARYLQSDSRFL

-660 VGEQVWVNLGL
+660 LGEQLWVNLGL
-671 GLVDAKLTRT
+671 GFVDAELTTT

-695 SVDVSYRGF
+695 SVDVPYRGF
-704 TITPEW
+704 TVTPEW

-731 LNMRASYVWPKQHM
+731 LNVKASYVWPRQHM

-757 NELYRNHTSFIK
+757 NERYRNHTSFIK

>member
-1 MRTVT
+1 MQ
-6 AWKNFWCWK
+6 
-15 SGSSHPWHSS
+15 
-25 RRIDGR
+25 
-31 AMRLHQRL
+31 LHQRL
-39 GSRVAVSAVVAALAV
+39 GHLVAVSAVVVALAGAA
-54 ISVHA
+54 VHG
-59 QGTGSVQGTVT
+59 QGTGVVQGTVT
-70 FSDGGA
+70 FADGGA

-94 AENGE
+94 EENGA
-99 FEIET
+99 FEIVN
-104 VPVGTYEILAQRD
+104 VPAGTYEILAQRE
-117 HLTAARQTITVEAE
+117 HLTAGRQTIMVDAE
-131 HVTTVTFTLEL
+131 HTTTVNFTLEL

-150 VTATPG
+150 VTATPAG
-156 GGTTA
+156 RRTT
-161 FEAFNAITTL
+161 FEAFNAVTTL
-171 DSFELL
+171 DAFDLS

-184 GDALENQPGVA
+184 GEALENQPGVA

-208 RGFDGDRVLIME
+208 RGFDGDRVLMME

-243 LERIEVVRGPAT
+243 LERLEVVRGPAT

-266 VNAVTPHESYRDS
+266 VNAVTPHESFRDS
-279 MVEGTRGQLSADAGT
+279 MVEGTRGQVSADGGT
-294 ANRQAGT
+294 ANTQAGT
-301 NASLQHASGDL
+301 NASVQHASGHL

-321 RSDDYETPEGTIENS
+321 RTDDYDTPEGTVENS
-336 ETRLTT
+336 ATRLTT
-342 GRAGVGYFGERLFAS
+342 GRAGVGYVGARLFAS

-371 AGELHDE
+371 AGEFRDE
-378 EAEVFID
+378 EDAGAPVGEQDAERFVD
-385 IDSQRRVGRFD
+385 IDSQRRVGRFT
-396 VGMQNVGTNVLDAFR
+396 VGMQNVGTTVLDAFR

-428 GTERVGTKFNNRTY
+428 GTERVGTMFTNRTY

-453 ATLSGKYG
+453 ASLSGKYG
-461 VWTKFRNYVATGEEA
+461 VWTKFRNYVSIGEEA

-498 HRLQLGGRVE
+498 HRVQLGGRVE

-523 ENGGVDPPE
+523 ERGGIELPE

-546 FQTDLGEDATFV
+546 FQTDLGADATFV

-586 IGNPDLERESTLGL
+586 IGNPDLEREATLGL
-600 DLSVRHQSTRL
+600 DLSIRHQSPRV
-611 RGDFNVYVYDI
+611 RGDVNFYVYDI
-622 DNFVFAAVTDEVID
+622 DDFVFAAVTDEVID
-636 GLSVAEYLQGDSRFI
+636 GLSVAEYRQGDSRFV
-651 GFDAKGSVR
+651 GFDAKASVR
-660 VGEQVWVNLGL
+660 LGEQVWVTLGL
-671 GLVDAKLTRT
+671 GLVEAELTTT

-687 IPPLRGQL
+687 IPPFRGQL
-695 SVDVSYRGF
+695 SVDVPYRGF

-710 IFASKQD
+710 IIASKQD
-717 RVFRDETETDGYSV
+717 RVSREETETDGYSV
-731 LNMRASYVWPKQHM
+731 LNIKASYVWPRQHL

-774 IGRGVKF
+774 IGRGVKV